1 MPFSEW
7 HMPREYLTDME
18 WLEYIVVPVQPFVVM
33 LLLVGFTFA
42 EIVTFSNISIIGE
55 DNAEAVCPWSR
66 GERTAVFGYRP
77 VKLSSR
83 F

>member
-1 MPFSEW
+1 
-7 HMPREYLTDME
+7 MPREYSIDME
-18 WLEYIVVPVQPFVVM
+18 WLESIVAPVQPFVVM

-42 EIVTFSNISIIGE
+42 EIVTFSSSSIIGE
-55 DNAEAVCPWSR
+55 GNDEAVTKGP
-66 GERTAVFGYRP
+66 RTALFGYRP